1 MLTLGVLL
9 EKAPQTPADL
19 CGKIVFET
27 ADGIDEDDCIPLG
40 FAPPVIFEVSA
51 PIFDTFEHIVFEKG
65 KNYYGHFAGEQ
76 DENKRF
82 DRIRDYHLNYK
93 IPLHDERDFALRI
106 SRGEPFSNQKVIV
119 YTDKLY
125 SERLTGYRGPCL
137 LYLRR
142 KLYFGNDCICAIWCG
157 CAGRAEVW
165 LNGEKLAEN
174 HQNTFFTYE
183 NLHINRAKMKC
194 GENDLVIKLWRETGK
209 ECFSCNILNE
219 GGVMDFPEHVLNFKQ
234 IN

>member
-1 MLTLGVLL
+1 MK
-9 EKAPQTPADL
+9 KAPQTPADL

-93 IPLHDERDFALRI
+93 IPLQDERDFALRI

-157 CAGRAEVW
+157 CEGR
-165 LNGEKLAEN
+165 GSLA
-174 HQNTFFTYE
+174 QRRK
-183 NLHINRAKMKC
+183 I
-194 GENDLVIKLWRETGK
+194 GGK
-209 ECFSCNILNE
+209 SPKYLFHL
-219 GGVMDFPEHVLNFKQ
+219 
-234 IN
+234 

>member
-1 MLTLGVLL
+1 MV
-9 EKAPQTPADL
+9 E
-19 CGKIVFET
+19 
-27 ADGIDEDDCIPLG
+27 
-40 FAPPVIFEVSA
+40 
-51 PIFDTFEHIVFEKG
+51 
-65 KNYYGHFAGEQ
+65 Y
-76 DENKRF
+76 
-82 DRIRDYHLNYK
+82 
-93 IPLHDERDFALRI
+93 
-106 SRGEPFSNQKVIV
+106 QKVIV

-157 CAGRAEVW
+157 CEGRAEVW

>member
-1 MLTLGVLL
+1 M
-9 EKAPQTPADL
+9 
-19 CGKIVFET
+19 
-27 ADGIDEDDCIPLG
+27 
-40 FAPPVIFEVSA
+40 IFEVSA

-137 LYLRR
+137 LYPSPKIILRERLHLCDLVRLRR
-142 KLYFGNDCICAIWCG
+142 ARGS
-157 CAGRAEVW
+157 
-165 LNGEKLAEN
+165 LA
-174 HQNTFFTYE
+174 QRRK
-183 NLHINRAKMKC
+183 I
-194 GENDLVIKLWRETGK
+194 GGK
-209 ECFSCNILNE
+209 SPKYLFHL
-219 GGVMDFPEHVLNFKQ
+219 
-234 IN
+234 